1 MTGLTDKRE
10 DLLKKIQL
18 YQERERMYR
27 KIEQERKVREDTA
40 SEKAKKQL
48 NLIEVL
54 KNKILSRRREKASRR
69 ARR

>member
-1 MTGLTDKRE
+1 MTGLQDKRE

-27 KIEQERKVREDTA
+27 KIEQERKVREDAA

-54 KNKILSRRREKASRR
+54 KNKILSRRRERAARR

>member
-1 MTGLTDKRE
+1 MTGLQDKRE

-54 KNKILSRRREKASRR
+54 KNKILSRRREKAARR